1 MSSKVIT
8 ATLFVLSLLL
18 FFSVTCRA
26 RAGPVFSNSDN
37 RNPTTDKVGHGSINE
52 AEDVMVEESCE
63 GVGEE
68 ECLMRRT
75 LAAHTDYIYTQKQK
89 P

>member
-1 MSSKVIT
+1 MANVKVT
-8 ATLFVLSLLL
+8 TLFLIVALLL
-18 FFSVTCRA
+18 CSTLTYAA
-26 RAGPVFSNSDN
+26 RPEPDFPNGSLAKNHQ
-37 RNPTTDKVGHGSINE
+37 KVVE
-52 AEDVMVEESCE
+52 AESAEVMEEICE